1 MANYIFTVEGNI
13 GAGKTTF
20 LERLR
25 REWPEATIVLE
36 PVGEWMSMKESNGTS
51 LLDHFYADKKR
62 WSYTFQTA
70 AFLTRLMDT
79 ERVLESLPDAKGPR
93 IVITERSVL
102 TDRYVFAAMLHAS
115 GDMTDLEYAL
125 YLRWYD
131 RFASHVPIRGIIHL
145 TTDSVTSLERIG
157 IRGRDAEAGIQK
169 EYLDALESQH
179 RVWLSETPLPVFT
192 ISNNEA
198 DPLDPLKAW
207 IRSIAS

>member
-1 MANYIFTVEGNI
+1 MATYIFTVEGNI

-36 PVGEWMSMKESNGTS
+36 PVGTWMTMKENDGTS

-79 ERVLESLPDAKGPR
+79 ERVLETARTTGKPT

-115 GDMTDLEYAL
+115 GDMSDLEYDL

-131 RFASHVPIRGIIHL
+131 RFASHVPIKGILHL
-145 TTDSVTSLERIG
+145 TTDPTTSLERIG
-157 IRGRDAEAGIQK
+157 IRGREAEAGIQK
-169 EYLDALESQH
+169 DYLEALEVQH
-179 RVWLSETPLPVFT
+179 RKWLSETTLPVMSIT
-192 ISNNEA
+192 SDGSLEDLKTWILYRCEA
-198 DPLDPLKAW
+198 
-207 IRSIAS
+207 